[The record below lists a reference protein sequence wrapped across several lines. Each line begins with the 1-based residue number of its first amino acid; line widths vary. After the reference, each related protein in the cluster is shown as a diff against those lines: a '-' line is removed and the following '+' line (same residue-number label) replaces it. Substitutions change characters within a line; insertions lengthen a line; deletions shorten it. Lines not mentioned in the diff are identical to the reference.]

1 MCSVIGRD
9 DLFIFI
15 SDLLLD
21 PKRRQR
27 LCEIGASKRSGVEMF
42 VQVCI
47 YVAYLIGARDGD
59 YRSAFDMLCSLNALF
74 LQIEREEANLAR
86 KGGFSSKKLATTL
99 SEHEE
104 NEEEYKEEEEEP
116 DAEYD
121 YMDDGDDDGNDFE
134 GVPSKRSDRKTR

>member
-47 YVAYLIGARDGD
+47 YVAYLVGARDGD

-74 LQIEREEANLAR
+74 LQIEREEVNLAR

-99 SEHEE
+99 SEDEE
-104 NEEEYKEEEEEP
+104 YEEEYKEQE

-121 YMDDGDDDGNDFE
+121 YMDDADDGDDGNDFE

>member
-99 SEHEE
+99 SED
-104 NEEEYKEEEEEP
+104 EEYEEGYKEQEE
-116 DAEYD
+116 AEYD
-121 YMDDGDDDGNDFE
+121 YMDDGDDGNDFE